1 MIDDKNREKMIK
13 KEILLQLQ
21 NEIEDID
28 NKIKNIKLVNTK
40 TMVVR
45 NLKISLKALQLVAP
59 YVLTATI
66 TTGLYSITVGV
77 PFVKNDGKLYLNS
90 ITAIYN
96 NGEISKSY
104 FYSDKQEDAIFVYH
118 YNKWLENNDGTYYR
132 NVDIYSIANISY
144 DEVVTLIRII
154 IFLKIK

>member
-21 NEIEDID
+21 NEIENIK

-40 TMVVR
+40 ITLVR
-45 NLKISLKALQLVAP
+45 NLKISLWPLQLVAS
-59 YVLTATI
+59 YFLTVTI
-66 TTGLYSITVGV
+66 TTGLYSITV
-77 PFVKNDGKLYLNS
+77 KLYLNS
-90 ITAIYN
+90 VTVIYN
-96 NGEISKSY
+96 NGEISKRY

-154 IFLKIK
+154 IFHKIK

>member
-1 MIDDKNREKMIK
+1 
-13 KEILLQLQ
+13 
-21 NEIEDID
+21 
-28 NKIKNIKLVNTK
+28 
-40 TMVVR
+40 MVVR

-66 TTGLYSITVGV
+66 TTGLYSITV
-77 PFVKNDGKLYLNS
+77 KLYLNS
-90 ITAIYN
+90 VTVIYN
-96 NGEISKSY
+96 NGEISKRY
-104 FYSDKQEDAIFVYH
+104 FYSDKQEDAIFVCH

>member
-1 MIDDKNREKMIK
+1 M
-13 KEILLQLQ
+13 
-21 NEIEDID
+21 
-28 NKIKNIKLVNTK
+28 
-40 TMVVR
+40 
-45 NLKISLKALQLVAP
+45 KISLWPLQLVAS

-118 YNKWLENNDGTYYR
+118 YNKWLENNDGTYYW